1 MCFKN
6 EVVLKC
12 EKNVFHVCLKLCL
25 VPGDEP
31 ADPIEAKQDNE
42 ETADPI
48 EAKQDNEETADPS
61 EAKQDN
67 EETAVADTMS
77 CESTGAYCDGYS
89 G

>member
-25 VPGDEP
+25 VPGDDL

-48 EAKQDNEETADPS
+48 EAKQDTEEI
-61 EAKQDN
+61 
-67 EETAVADTMS
+67 AVADTVS
-77 CESTGAYCDGYS
+77 CESTGAHCDGYS